1 MIPDQWLA
9 SERLWLLT
17 ALPVLVALYA
27 WGQRGRRRRVVQFT
41 NVALLDAIAPSR
53 PGWRRHVVA
62 ALSLVGLAAGIVAL
76 ARPYDDRLVQAEVSG
91 RVAIVLD
98 VSLSMMATDVAPSRL
113 AAAQQAAVDFV
124 EQVDPT
130 VQLSLI
136 AFSGQVRVLTPPT
149 TDHDL
154 VRRGIEGLQL
164 GEGTAIGDALRA
176 AVDVVI
182 GATSAEGDAPD
193 APGAPRGDDVPGVI
207 VLLSDG
213 TTTMG
218 APTLEGAQVAA
229 DAGIPVSTI
238 AFGTPDGIVMLPETG
253 ELVPVP
259 VDTVELAGVAELTNG
274 GAYVAP
280 TLDSLVAAYD
290 AIRERLAATLG
301 DPVIAPDET
310 TWRWVLA
317 ALVLWTAAWLA
328 STWWLR
334 SPL

>member
-9 SERLWLLT
+9 GERLWLL
-17 ALPVLVALYA
+17 AVLPLLVALYA
-27 WGQRGRRRRVVQFT
+27 WGQRGRRRRVGHFT
-41 NVALLDAIAPSR
+41 TVALLDAIAPSR

-62 ALSLVGLAAGIVAL
+62 ALSLAGLAAGIVAL
-76 ARPYDDRLVQAEVSG
+76 ARPYDDRLVQAQVSG

-113 AAAQQAAVDFV
+113 EAAQQAAIDFV

-136 AFSGQVRVLTPPT
+136 AFSGEVRVLTPPT

-154 VRRGIEGLQL
+154 VRRGIEGLEL

-176 AVDVVI
+176 AVDVVV

-193 APGAPRGDDVPGVI
+193 SPQGDDVPGVI

-213 TTTMG
+213 TTTVG
-218 APTLEGAQVAA
+218 TPTLEGAGAA
-229 DAGIPVSTI
+229 AEAGIPVSTI
-238 AFGTPDGIVMLPETG
+238 AFGTPGGIVMLPETG

-259 VDTVELAGVAELTNG
+259 VDTIELGGVAQLTDG
-274 GAYVAP
+274 EAYVAP

-290 AIRERLAATLG
+290 AIRDRLAESLG
-301 DPVIAPDET
+301 DPVAVPDET
-310 TWRWVLA
+310 TWQWVLA
-317 ALVLWTAAWLA
+317 ALLLWAAAWMA

>member
-9 SERLWLLT
+9 GQRLWLLVV
-17 ALPVLVALYA
+17 LPLLVALYA

-62 ALSLVGLAAGIVAL
+62 ALSLAGLVAGIVAL
-76 ARPYDDRLVQAEVSG
+76 ARPYDERLVQAQVSG

-136 AFSGQVRVLTPPT
+136 AFSGEVRVLTPPT

-176 AVDVVI
+176 AVDVVV

-193 APGAPRGDDVPGVI
+193 APPGDDVPGVI

-213 TTTMG
+213 TTTVG
-218 APTLEGAQVAA
+218 VPTLEGARAA
-229 DAGIPVSTI
+229 AEAGIPVSTI

-259 VDTVELAGVAELTNG
+259 VDTIELGGVAQLTDG
-274 GAYVAP
+274 QAYVAP

-290 AIRERLAATLG
+290 AIRDRLAQSLG
-301 DPVIAPDET
+301 DPVAVPDET
-310 TWRWVLA
+310 TWQWVLA
-317 ALVLWTAAWLA
+317 ALLLWATAWMA